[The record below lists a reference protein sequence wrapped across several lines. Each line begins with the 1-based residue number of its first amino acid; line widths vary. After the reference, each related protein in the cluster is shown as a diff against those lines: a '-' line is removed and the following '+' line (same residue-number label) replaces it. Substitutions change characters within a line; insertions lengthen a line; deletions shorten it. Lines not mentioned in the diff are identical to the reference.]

1 MTTINGRKQ
10 VSDSSYYLAVQAQE
24 GEEEEISKT
33 MAEISSQYPELYYS
47 NIYQNNKDAE
57 NTFIIM
63 GIFIYGFMA
72 VIILICCVSVF
83 NTINTNLLL
92 RRRETA
98 MICAVGMDKG
108 QLIRMLLIE
117 CALYGVIGTF
127 WGALIGLPLLFA
139 LSNNFD
145 IIIMTGATL
154 VPMLYVLA
162 ALVASVVI
170 SILAGIGPI
179 RKIIKAP
186 IVEQIRAQE

>member
-1 MTTINGRKQ
+1 
-10 VSDSSYYLAVQAQE
+10 
-24 GEEEEISKT
+24 
-33 MAEISSQYPELYYS
+33 
-47 NIYQNNKDAE
+47 
-57 NTFIIM
+57 
-63 GIFIYGFMA
+63 
-72 VIILICCVSVF
+72 
-83 NTINTNLLL
+83 
-92 RRRETA
+92 

-127 WGALIGLPLLFA
+127 WGALIGLPLLFV